1 MVIDFS
7 RTGWGRVVLWTTLG
21 TLFCVAVSFVLDS
34 YSFES
39 GTWGWGTDPIK
50 NLLIPLLLAP
60 PLLSYLTWQQREL
73 ALAHRE
79 LMMLATTDGLTSCLN
94 RRAFT
99 AIVSEHL
106 ARVAG
111 TDEQPSGALLLI
123 DIDHFK
129 RINDTY
135 GHDRGDLALI
145 EVAKAVRE
153 VVRDVDTVARVGGEE
168 FAVFL
173 PKLSRESTEGV
184 SERIRARISET
195 LVGSGPK
202 PARLS
207 ASIGATMIPR
217 ASSFSELYVLADRSL
232 YAAKRAGRNRVKFSS
247 ELAARDLAL
256 N

>member
-7 RTGWGRVVLWTTLG
+7 KRGWGRVALWTSLG
-21 TLFCVAVSFVLDS
+21 TLFCIAAAFLFDS
-34 YSFES
+34 YSFET
-39 GTWGWGTDPIK
+39 GAWGWGTDPLK
-50 NLLIPLLLAP
+50 NILIPLLIAP
-60 PLLSYLTWQQREL
+60 PLLFYLTRQQREL
-73 ALAHRE
+73 AIAHHE
-79 LMMLATTDGLTSCLN
+79 LMTLATTDSLTQCLN

-106 ARVAG
+106 TRVAAAEG
-111 TDEQPSGALLLI
+111 QPSGALLLI

-135 GHDRGDLALI
+135 GHDRGDLALV
-145 EVAKAVRE
+145 EVAKAVRAA
-153 VVRDVDTVARVGGEE
+153 VRDVDTVARVGGEE

-173 PKLSRESTEGV
+173 PRVSRENTEQV
-184 SERIRARISET
+184 SERIRERISET
-195 LVGSGPK
+195 LVGTGAR

-207 ASIGATMIPR
+207 ASIGATMILS
-217 ASSFSELYVLADRSL
+217 AASFSDLYVLADRSL

-247 ELAARDLAL
+247 ELPASELAL

>member
-1 MVIDFS
+1 VVIDFS
-7 RTGWGRVVLWTTLG
+7 RRGWGRVVLWTILG
-21 TLFCVAVSFVLDS
+21 TLFCVAVSFAFDS
-34 YSFES
+34 YSFETGS
-39 GTWGWGTDPIK
+39 WGWGTDPIK
-50 NLLIPLLLAP
+50 NLLIPLILAP
-60 PLLSYLTWQQREL
+60 PLLFYLTWQQREL
-73 ALAHRE
+73 AIAHAE
-79 LMMLATTDGLTSCLN
+79 LMTLATTDGLTSCLN

-106 ARVAG
+106 DRLAG
-111 TDEQPSGALLLI
+111 TGDQSGGALLLI

-135 GHDRGDLALI
+135 GHDLGDQALV
-145 EVAKAVRE
+145 EVANAVRE

-173 PKLSRESTEGV
+173 PRLSRDSAERL

-195 LVGSGPK
+195 VVGTGPS
-202 PARLS
+202 PAQLS
-207 ASIGATMIPR
+207 VSIGATMIPR
-217 ASSFSELYVLADRSL
+217 AASFSELYVLADRSL

-247 ELAARDLAL
+247 DLTAAELAI